1 MLLATF
7 WATSSPFER
16 ANKEGPEPE
25 IEQPK
30 APACNAANFTSL
42 KAGIKIARE
51 GSMITSTKERPINP

>member
-30 APACNAANFTSL
+30 APACYAANFTSL
-42 KAGIKIARE
+42 IAGIKIARE